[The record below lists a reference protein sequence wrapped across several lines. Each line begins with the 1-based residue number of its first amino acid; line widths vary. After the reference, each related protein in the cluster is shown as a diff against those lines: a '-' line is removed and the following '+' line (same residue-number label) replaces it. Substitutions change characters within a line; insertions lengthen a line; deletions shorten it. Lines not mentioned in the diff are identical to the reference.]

1 MVFAVTGGG
10 SGAISTLLETPG
22 ASASVLA
29 AVVPYAPS
37 ALREWLGGTPDQAC
51 SERTARAMAMAG
63 FQRARALSQGDPRSL
78 RGIGTTASLATNRP
92 KLGPHRVHVAWQ
104 SAEVT
109 AVASLELTKDVRSRA
124 EEEAIAAELT
134 LVATADACGVSSNDS
149 SLASLLPTE
158 SVSWRRAAAPARWTQ
173 LLLGE
178 VAGIVCRHPE
188 QPAESW
194 NDVALLPP
202 AHRPAALLC
211 GAFNPVHDGHRRMAE
226 IAAKRLGV
234 PVTWELSIANVDKPP
249 LDFLE
254 IQDRLA
260 ELPRMPVMLTC
271 AATFEE
277 KATFVPGCT
286 FIIGADTLER
296 VVAPRYYGNNI
307 ERRDASID
315 ALAKRGCRFLV
326 FGRTG
331 ANGFRG
337 LENFDLPAPLA
348 ALCEE
353 VPESEFRM
361 DVASSRLRAGQ

>member
-1 MVFAVTGGG
+1 
-10 SGAISTLLETPG
+10 
-22 ASASVLA
+22 
-29 AVVPYAPS
+29 
-37 ALREWLGGTPDQAC
+37 
-51 SERTARAMAMAG
+51 
-63 FQRARALSQGDPRSL
+63 LSKADPRLL

-92 KLGPHRVHVAWQ
+92 KLGPHRIHVAWQ

-109 AVASLELTKDVRSRA
+109 AIASLELTKGARTRA
-124 EEEAIAAELT
+124 EEEAIATELT
-134 LVATADACGVSSNDS
+134 LVAAAEACGVSTDRAP
-149 SLASLLPTE
+149 LASLSPTE
-158 SVSWRRAAAPARWTQ
+158 SVSWRRATAPALWTQ

-178 VAGIVCRHPE
+178 VGGIACEHPE
-188 QPAESW
+188 QPTERW
-194 NDVALLPP
+194 RDVSLLPSSD
-202 AHRPAALLC
+202 RPAALLC

-226 IAAKRLGV
+226 IAAERLGV

-260 ELPRMPVMLTC
+260 GLPRVPVMLSC

-277 KATFVPGCT
+277 KSAFVPRCT

-296 VVAPRYYGNNI
+296 VVSPRYYGNDI

-315 ALAKRGCRFLV
+315 TLAKRGCRFLV

-331 ANGFRG
+331 ANGFRS

-348 ALCEE
+348 ALCKE

-361 DVASSRLRAGQ
+361 DVASSQLRAGQ